1 MSSVNPELVGREW
14 PLPTTYL
21 VGREKVRE
29 FAAAIG
35 ERSPACHDPAAA
47 RGFGYPDVVAPVT
60 FPVVI
65 TGPEL
70 DRLLADPAINVPLH
84 RVLHGEQRFEYSRPI
99 VAGDELSVVSRLTA
113 VRSMAGNDFLTI
125 AAEMSDA
132 EGAHVVTATA
142 VIVLRPEV
150 GE

>member
-1 MSSVNPELVGREW
+1 MNPDLVGREW
-14 PLPTTYL
+14 PLLRPYL

-29 FAAAIG
+29 FARAVG
-35 ERSPACHDPAAA
+35 ELSPACHDVAAA
-47 RGFGYPDVVAPVT
+47 RGLGYPDLVAPAT

-70 DRLLADPAINVPLH
+70 ERLLADPQIGVPIH

-99 VAGDELSVVSRLTA
+99 VAGDELTVVSRLA
-113 VRSMAGNDFLTI
+113 GVRSLAGNDFVTISAELT
-125 AAEMSDA
+125 DPT
-132 EGAHVVTATA
+132 GAHVATATA
-142 VIVLRPEV
+142 VIVVRPA